1 MNEFP
6 IRENL
11 SIREPRV
18 TTPDELGQLA
28 RARRKASGLTL
39 QEVSD
44 TTRLGLRF
52 LSEFERGKPNASLG
66 RVLQALE
73 ALGLDV
79 LVLPREDADRLLRA
93 ALRGHRP
100 ESGE

>member
-1 MNEFP
+1 MKEFP
-6 IRENL
+6 DREN
-11 SIREPRV
+11 SRDNPPRV
-18 TTPDELGQLA
+18 TTPDELGRLA
-28 RARRKASGLTL
+28 RSRRKASGLTL
-39 QEVSD
+39 QDVSD

-79 LVLPREDADRLLRA
+79 LVLPREHSDRLLRA
-93 ALRGHRP
+93 ARQRRP
-100 ESGE
+100 PGTGP